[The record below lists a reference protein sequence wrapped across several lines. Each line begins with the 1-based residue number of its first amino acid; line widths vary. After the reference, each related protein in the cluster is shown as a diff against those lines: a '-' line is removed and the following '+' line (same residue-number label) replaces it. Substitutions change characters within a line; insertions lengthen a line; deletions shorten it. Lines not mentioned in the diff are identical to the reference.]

1 MSLFVCPI
9 CGAALE
15 REPGRYRCPAGHSYD
30 VAREGYTHLLPANRK
45 HSKMPGDD
53 KGMAAARSVF
63 LSRDYYAALRDALCR
78 LALDYAP
85 EHPAVLDTG
94 CGEGYYT
101 SAVYRALRDAGK
113 APCMAGTDISKAILR
128 RAAKREKDVEF
139 AVASS
144 YHLPVADR
152 SIDLLLNCFSP
163 LALEEFRRAL
173 RPGGTFLYVVPS
185 EKHLWELKQVLY
197 DHPYPNEVKETPYE
211 GFAYAEIRHVE
222 DRIRVLGQEDIHA
235 LFQMTPYYWKT
246 PKSGCQRLAALE
258 ELAGR
263 GAAFRQRL
271 AAITEEK
278 NALEAER
285 TAKNRAGQE
294 MNENLLNL
302 ERAVAKLDQKR
313 ATSAMEEKQI
323 LDRLWEH
330 YELSHSDA
338 QAQRIELESVPKAN
352 RRIGELKRD
361 IAALGTP
368 NIGAIEEFDRVNTRY
383 TYLTDQRND
392 VEKAKGELETIIG
405 EITAEMTKIFA
416 EQFKLLSE
424 SFQTTFQELFGGGT
438 ARLELEDE
446 EDILGCGIEIKAQ
459 PPGKTLRSISLLS
472 GGERSLV
479 AIALYFAIL
488 KVHPTPFC
496 VMDEIEAALDEAN
509 GARFIRYLGKVA
521 GQTQF
526 LLITHRRETMEAAD
540 VLYGVTMERQGVS
553 RVLKLDLRQ
562 AEELLGSRPA

>member
-53 KGMAAARSVF
+53 KGI
-63 LSRDYYAALRDALCR
+63 
-78 LALDYAP
+78 P
-85 EHPAVLDTG
+85 PPAVSF
-94 CGEGYYT
+94 
-101 SAVYRALRDAGK
+101 SARTTTPPADARAVWHWTMPGASGGAGHRRARILHQRRLPAPGRRK
-113 APCMAGTDISKAILR
+113 ALHGGDGHLQGHPP

-258 ELAGR
+258 ELAVTIS
-263 GAAFRQRL
+263 F
-271 AAITEEK
+271 
-278 NALEAER
+278 
-285 TAKNRAGQE
+285 
-294 MNENLLNL
+294 
-302 ERAVAKLDQKR
+302 
-313 ATSAMEEKQI
+313 
-323 LDRLWEH
+323 
-330 YELSHSDA
+330 
-338 QAQRIELESVPKAN
+338 
-352 RRIGELKRD
+352 D
-361 IAALGTP
+361 IHV
-368 NIGAIEEFDRVNTRY
+368 F
-383 TYLTDQRND
+383 
-392 VEKAKGELETIIG
+392 
-405 EITAEMTKIFA
+405 
-416 EQFKLLSE
+416 
-424 SFQTTFQELFGGGT
+424 
-438 ARLELEDE
+438 
-446 EDILGCGIEIKAQ
+446 
-459 PPGKTLRSISLLS
+459 
-472 GGERSLV
+472 
-479 AIALYFAIL
+479 
-488 KVHPTPFC
+488 
-496 VMDEIEAALDEAN
+496 
-509 GARFIRYLGKVA
+509 
-521 GQTQF
+521 
-526 LLITHRRETMEAAD
+526 RREA
-540 VLYGVTMERQGVS
+540 
-553 RVLKLDLRQ
+553 
-562 AEELLGSRPA
+562 